1 MIIKSYEVKK
11 NKTNFLKYNLFLLY
25 GENFGLKNDIRK
37 FIKETIKENKGN
49 IEIASLYENEIIEN
63 EENFYNLIYSGSL
76 FSSSKIIIINE
87 ATDKIE
93 KTICFVSI
101 GILFS

>member
-37 FIKETIKENKGN
+37 FIKETLK
-49 IEIASLYENEIIEN
+49 
-63 EENFYNLIYSGSL
+63 
-76 FSSSKIIIINE
+76 
-87 ATDKIE
+87 
-93 KTICFVSI
+93 
-101 GILFS
+101 